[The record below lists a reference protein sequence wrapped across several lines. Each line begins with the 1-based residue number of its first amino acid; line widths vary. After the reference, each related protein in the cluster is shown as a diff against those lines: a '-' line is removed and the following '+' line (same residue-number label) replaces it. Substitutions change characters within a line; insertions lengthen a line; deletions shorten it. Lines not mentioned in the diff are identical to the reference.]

1 MSILSGLGKFGLGDL
16 EGQKLYDDKTSTG
29 KKNKEAAETLT
40 KAPEEADFLY
50 EKKYTCPVCGEEFT
64 ALTIRTG
71 KVHVKKVDMDLKP
84 NYEQVDEIKYDIIAC
99 PDCGYAALGR
109 YFNGLTARQIDE
121 VRNKICMHF
130 KAQKEKKS
138 IYTYKD
144 ARERYQLAL
153 ANAIVK
159 NAKDS
164 EKAYLCLKTA
174 WLIRGETASFV
185 QGQTPDY
192 ETRKAQNDEEEMEL
206 LKNALDGL
214 VLARQKEDFP
224 IAGMNTMTLDYLL
237 AALYL
242 ETGQYDYASKM
253 IGEILVS
260 RTANSH
266 MKDRARDLKDLLDKK
281 KKAAVKK

>member
-16 EGQKLYDDKTSTG
+16 EGQKLYGDKTSTG
-29 KKNKEAAETLT
+29 KKNNESAETVT

-144 ARERYQLAL
+144 
-153 ANAIVK
+153 
-159 NAKDS
+159 AKDS

>member
-16 EGQKLYDDKTSTG
+16 EGQKLYGDKTSTG
-29 KKNKEAAETLT
+29 KKNNESAETVT

-121 VRNKICMHF
+121 VRNKICMHY
-130 KAQKEKKS
+130 KAQKEQKNV
-138 IYTYKD
+138 YTYKD

-266 MKDRARDLKDLLDKK
+266 MKDRARDLKDQLDKK
-281 KKAAVKK
+281 KAAAKK

>member
-16 EGQKLYDDKTSTG
+16 EGQKLYGDKTSTG
-29 KKNKEAAETLT
+29 KKNNESAEKVT

-121 VRNKICMHF
+121 VRNKICMHY
-130 KAQKEKKS
+130 KAQKEQKNV
-138 IYTYKD
+138 YTYKD

-266 MKDRARDLKDLLDKK
+266 MKDRARDLKDQLDKK
-281 KKAAVKK
+281 KAAAKK